1 MASYQ
6 LETIIINKEISFQG
20 SPRCLSLDPFDPITL
35 THSKPG
41 WTDQLLRVISA
52 SWNNAGFA
60 NVVCVEEDEIFYD
73 DVFDV
78 EAHNFH
84 NTNTASPLDPVPS
97 VIDVSMTEEVYDYR
111 GRSFTRLK
119 VNFSPPI
126 AADYPYWSYANIYCK
141 ITAAGEWKFMT
152 KAISSYEID
161 PVQEK
166 VEYFIRIQ
174 SVSMWGTK
182 QNIDAAYIVSKNVQG
197 KVALPT
203 SLSSLSAIANGD
215 TVTLMA
221 FGVDDPDISGYE
233 FRIGTSWGQGIFIG
247 FTLHPSLRLVGV
259 RPGTFTFVANVK
271 DNAGNYGATPR
282 SAQVT
287 VFYPANYTD
296 KNTWA
301 WDFTTGT
308 FSNTEHCTT
317 SGEDALKCSHTADVL
332 TGTWTSP
339 EYDLGSVKTVRV
351 WGDFRVDM
359 VDSSQEWSGA
369 LAAGKTW
376 TELGLALKKWYEI
389 FASTVASQLKATVY
403 WGTSPGSLTNSAD
416 FFEICSAEFSAQYV
430 QVVVE
435 ITDPALDANLKLKTL
450 NMKAA
455 YVAVTGGNAASVF

>member
-1 MASYQ
+1 
-6 LETIIINKEISFQG
+6 
-20 SPRCLSLDPFDPITL
+20 
-35 THSKPG
+35 
-41 WTDQLLRVISA
+41 
-52 SWNNAGFA
+52 
-60 NVVCVEEDEIFYD
+60 
-73 DVFDV
+73 
-78 EAHNFH
+78 
-84 NTNTASPLDPVPS
+84 
-97 VIDVSMTEEVYDYR
+97 
-111 GRSFTRLK
+111 
-119 VNFSPPI
+119 
-126 AADYPYWSYANIYCK
+126 
-141 ITAAGEWKFMT
+141 
-152 KAISSYEID
+152 
-161 PVQEK
+161 
-166 VEYFIRIQ
+166 
-174 SVSMWGTK
+174 
-182 QNIDAAYIVSKNVQG
+182 
-197 KVALPT
+197 
-203 SLSSLSAIANGD
+203 
-215 TVTLMA
+215 
-221 FGVDDPDISGYE
+221 
-233 FRIGTSWGQGIFIG
+233 
-247 FTLHPSLRLVGV
+247 
-259 RPGTFTFVANVK
+259 VANVK
-271 DNAGNYGATPR
+271 DNAKNYGATPR
-282 SAQVT
+282 SATCT

-301 WDFTTGT
+301 WDFNTGT

-339 EYDLGSVKTVRV
+339 EYNLGAVKTVRV

-455 YVAVTGGNAASVF
+455 YWV